1 MPHLFNQREINI
13 ITDDLKIFLG
23 AVKGPIDKLD
33 YFTTQSANLESW
45 GGMELAYHYEHID
58 IIPEVENAVIRQLE
72 MAEKMQVSIQLHLSP
87 ASLMVNT
94 DKLFFQQVFF
104 RLFSSLLETNH
115 KRSVVSV
122 YVTDSDG
129 KCIIEVINQPETL
142 TPQASNDYF
151 KKHRITNA
159 FQPLP
164 IQQDALLFVYKQMIE
179 DMGGELNYS
188 FTKGKA
194 NYFRLKF
201 MVA

>member
-1 MPHLFNQREINI
+1 
-13 ITDDLKIFLG
+13 
-23 AVKGPIDKLD
+23 
-33 YFTTQSANLESW
+33 
-45 GGMELAYHYEHID
+45 
-58 IIPEVENAVIRQLE
+58 

-94 DKLFFQQVFF
+94 DKLFFQQIFF
-104 RLFSSLLETNH
+104 RLFSGLLETNQ

-129 KCIIEVINQPETL
+129 KCIIEVINQAETL
-142 TPQASNDYF
+142 SHKASNDYF

-164 IQQDALLFVYKQMIE
+164 IQQDALLFVYKQLIE
-179 DMGGELNYS
+179 DMGGELSYS
-188 FTKGKA
+188 FTKGNA

-201 MVA
+201 ALI

>member
-13 ITDDLKIFLG
+13 ITDDLKVFLG
-23 AVKGPIDKLD
+23 TVKGSIDKLD
-33 YFTTQSANLESW
+33 YFTTQSVNLESW
-45 GGMELAYHYEHID
+45 GGMELAYSYEHID

-72 MAEKMQVSIQLHLSP
+72 MAEKMQVNIQLHLSP
-87 ASLMVNT
+87 ASLVVNM

-104 RLFSSLLETNH
+104 RLFSSLLEINH
-115 KRSVVSV
+115 KRSIVSV

-129 KCIIEVINQPETL
+129 KCIVEVINQAETIVHK
-142 TPQASNDYF
+142 TTNDYF

-164 IQQDALLFVYKQMIE
+164 VQQDALLFVYKQMIE
-179 DMGGELNYS
+179 DMGGELSYS

-194 NYFRLKF
+194 NYFKLKF
-201 MVA
+201 MMG